1 MASFGDHKWT
11 IETSLGKITG
21 RVIDIGDQKVCQFLG
36 IPYAKQPIGRLRFQP
51 LEALDVKLDAEKCPF
66 EAVSYG
72 KVAMQEV
79 GTSFMSTK
87 HAISEACIHLNIYIN
102 ITGRELNSTDTDSLS
117 LVNENKP
124 VLFHIHGG
132 WFLMGSGSEPYNDLS
147 ALVARQDV
155 VGVNINYRLN
165 TFGFLSCPPAIPDN
179 LGLLDQ
185 QFALKWVNSN
195 IAQFGGN
202 PDNVTLL
209 GCSAGN
215 VYANFF

>member
-1 MASFGDHKWT
+1 MTETSEQRMT
-11 IETSLGKITG
+11 IETSLGEITG

-51 LEALDVKLDAEKCPF
+51 LEALDVKLDAEQCPF
-66 EAVSYG
+66 EAVNHG
-72 KVAMQEV
+72 KVAMQQV
-79 GTSFMSTK
+79 ADNLMATK
-87 HAISEACIHLNIYIN
+87 FPVSEECINLNIYIN
-102 ITGRELNSTDTDSLS
+102 VTGKNLNSSDALS

-132 WFLMGSGSEPYNDLS
+132 GFVMGSGSEPYFDVS
-147 ALVARQDV
+147 HVVARQDV

-165 TFGFLSCPPAIPDN
+165 TFGFLSCPPPIPDN

-215 VYANFF
+215 VFKNFF